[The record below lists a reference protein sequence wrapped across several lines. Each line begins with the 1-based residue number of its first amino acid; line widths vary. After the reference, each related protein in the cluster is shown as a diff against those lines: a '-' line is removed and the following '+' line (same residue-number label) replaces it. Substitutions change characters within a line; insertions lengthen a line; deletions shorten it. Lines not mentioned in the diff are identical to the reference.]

1 MTDKKDVEKPQAVS
15 ITSACAVPADLAGL
29 ACAAGEKKA
38 RQNYFKMFV
47 SAVAAGMYIG
57 VGGMVSVALAK
68 GIPSADAG
76 MQKFAF
82 GAVFPV
88 GLVLVVLLGAELV
101 TGNFAVL
108 FFSFLN
114 RRIRLWELL
123 LAWVIVYFGNFLGSL
138 AVAYFLGFLTDLF
151 ASEPY
156 LTAVQAMAESKVNKD
171 FGPLV
176 LLGVGCNWLVC
187 LAVVLAMGA
196 RDVMSKIAAIWFPIQ
211 TFVTIGFEHCV
222 ANMSLVPIGLLYGA
236 DITFGEFI
244 VRNLVP
250 VTIGNILGAV
260 LLVSLMEWFLFGIDT
275 SVWNLNLIG
284 QCCHGNKK
292 DDEKEVEKD
301 DEHAVEEGR
310 GAAYEAKDEE
320 EEEDDEEEHA
330 GGEIRNGAGPLG
342 FQKLNSTDEL
352 EAKREKKSR
361 KSKKNLHKHHST
373 RSSSKHR
380 MSSGSGKKESKD
392 GDVELKETAA

>member
-1 MTDKKDVEKPQAVS
+1 MAEKKEAEKPLAVS
-15 ITSACAVPADLAGL
+15 IASACAAPADLAGL
-29 ACAAGEKKA
+29 ACAAGVRKA

-57 VGGMVSVALAK
+57 VGGTVSIAFGK
-68 GIPSADAG
+68 GLPNSDAG

-88 GLVLVVLLGAELV
+88 GLILVVLLGAELI

-108 FFSFLN
+108 LFSWLN

-123 LAWVIVYFGNFLGSL
+123 LAWLIVYLGNFLGSL

-151 ASEPY
+151 ASQPY

-171 FGPLV
+171 FGALV
-176 LLGVGCNWLVC
+176 LLGVGCNWLVS
-187 LAVVLAMGA
+187 LGVVLAMGA
-196 RDVMSKIAAIWFPIQ
+196 RDVVGKIAIIWFPIQ

-222 ANMSLVPIGLLYGA
+222 ANMSLIPIGLLYGA
-236 DITFGEFI
+236 DVTFGEFL
-244 VRNLVP
+244 VKNLIP
-250 VTIGNILGAV
+250 VTIGNLIGAA
-260 LLVSLMEWFLFGIDT
+260 LLVALLEWYLHGIDAN
-275 SVWNLNLIG
+275 VWNLNLIG
-284 QCCHGNKK
+284 QCCGNKK
-292 DDEKEVEKD
+292 KND

-310 GAAYEAKDEE
+310 SEAKGEEEEAEEAEEGEE
-320 EEEDDEEEHA
+320 EEEA

-352 EAKREKKSR
+352 EVKREKKR
-361 KSKKNLHKHHST
+361 GKSKKNMHRHHST
-373 RSSSKHR
+373 RSSSRHGG
-380 MSSGSGKKESKD
+380 SSSSSLKKKDDKDGD
-392 GDVELKETAA
+392 GDVELKEAAA